1 MTEQQIVETG
11 DAAFRSED
19 VRVPIFPEWTC
30 SVTDYGAK
38 GDGIVKNTDAFN
50 EAVTACAAAGGGTVI
65 IPKGIWLTGPIRLK
79 SKVRL
84 HAEDGALII
93 FSRDFDDYPLIPSN
107 YEGLQAVR
115 AMPPLYGENL
125 TDIAITGAGIFDGS
139 GDAWRCVKKHK
150 MTERQWKQIV
160 SSGGV
165 VDANNLWWPTREAS
179 KGRQATE
186 ALQAEGIMD
195 IAAYEPYKVYLRP
208 VLVGLTNCHDVL
220 LDGPTFQNSGSW
232 CLHPRLCEHVT
243 IRNVTVRNPWH
254 SVNGD
259 GLDLESCRYANIHNS
274 SFDVGDDAICLKSGK
289 NEQGRRTGVPTEYVT
304 IRNCTVYHGHGG
316 FTVGSEMSGGV
327 RHVEVSDCTF
337 IGTDNGLRF
346 KSTRGR
352 GGVVENITISNI
364 WMKDII
370 KDAIV
375 FDMYYEIK
383 QEYADLAPVTEETP
397 CFRNISISD
406 TYCSGADKG
415 IFLRG
420 LPEMLL
426 QNLRFDRV
434 NVVANEGIA
443 CIDAEDVLFRDVRV
457 TSRPGTEF
465 REHNSRGIRF
475 IDAEGNVSNG
485 PRSGISGI
493 TSN

>member
-1 MTEQQIVETG
+1 MTEQRIVEAG
-11 DAAFRSED
+11 GAGFRAED
-19 VRVPIFPEWTC
+19 VRIPIFPEWTC
-30 SVTDYGAK
+30 SVTDYGAI

-65 IPKGIWLTGPIRLK
+65 IPKGIWLTGPIILQ

-84 HAEDGALII
+84 HAEAGALVT

-115 AMPPLYGENL
+115 AMPPIYGENL
-125 TDIAITGAGIFDGS
+125 IDVAITGPGIFDGS

-150 MTERQWKQIV
+150 MTDRQWRHIV
-160 SSGGV
+160 ASGGF
-165 VDANNLWWPTREAS
+165 VDANNLWWPTQEAS
-179 KGRQATE
+179 DGRRVTE
-186 ALQAEGIMD
+186 ALQAEGNME

-208 VLVGLTNCHDVL
+208 VLVGLTGCSGVL

-232 CLHPRLCEHVT
+232 NLHPRLCEHIT
-243 IRNVTVRNPWH
+243 IRHVTVRNPWH

-259 GLDLESCRYANIHNS
+259 GLDLESCRYANVMDS
-274 SFDVGDDAICLKSGK
+274 TFDVGDDAICLKSGK

-327 RHVEVSDCTF
+327 RHVDVSDCTF

-352 GGVVENITISNI
+352 GGIVENIKISNV

-383 QEYADLAPVTEETP
+383 QEYADMAPVTEETP
-397 CFRNISISD
+397 CFRNISITD
-406 TYCSGADKG
+406 TYCSGAEKG
-415 IFLRG
+415 IFIRG

-426 QNLRFDRV
+426 QNLRFERV
-434 NVVANEGIA
+434 TVAADEGLT
-443 CIDAEDVLFRDVRV
+443 CIDAENLVFREVQV
-457 TSRPGTEF
+457 AAKPGTEF
-465 REHNSRGIRF
+465 KERNCRNIRF
-475 IDAEGNVSNG
+475 EDAAGKECEG
-485 PRSGISGI
+485 PRSYVFE
-493 TSN
+493 TSSK

>member
-1 MTEQQIVETG
+1 
-11 DAAFRSED
+11 
-19 VRVPIFPEWTC
+19 
-30 SVTDYGAK
+30 
-38 GDGIVKNTDAFN
+38 
-50 EAVTACAAAGGGTVI
+50 
-65 IPKGIWLTGPIRLK
+65 
-79 SKVRL
+79 
-84 HAEDGALII
+84 
-93 FSRDFDDYPLIPSN
+93 
-107 YEGLQAVR
+107 
-115 AMPPLYGENL
+115 
-125 TDIAITGAGIFDGS
+125 
-139 GDAWRCVKKHK
+139 
-150 MTERQWKQIV
+150 
-160 SSGGV
+160 
-165 VDANNLWWPTREAS
+165 
-179 KGRQATE
+179 
-186 ALQAEGIMD
+186 MD

-208 VLVGLTNCHDVL
+208 VLVGLTNCRGVL

-383 QEYADLAPVTEETP
+383 QEYADMAPVTEETP

-434 NVVANEGIA
+434 NVVANEGIT
-443 CIDAEDVLFRDVRV
+443 CIDAEGVLFRDVRV
-457 TSRPGTEF
+457 TSRPGMEF
-465 REHNSRGIRF
+465 KEHNSRGIRF

-485 PRSGISGI
+485 PRSGLAG
-493 TSN
+493 